1 MTMTM
6 TAETPPDRIRPA
18 AVAGLLLGDLV
29 APAAI
34 YFAARALGTPVVLA
48 LILGGLACLPRQV
61 AELARRGRL
70 DGLGTGVL
78 VEFALS
84 GLLSLLSG
92 DLRVLIVRDAVW
104 PLAAGAVT
112 AGSCL
117 RGKPVTFFMLRP
129 MLTQGRP
136 ENRPFWDQVWDR
148 GSAFRHSLRA
158 LAIAWSVVLLTA
170 GAVELLLAVSLPLNA
185 AAAVPAVVPLIA
197 VPVLLGG
204 TALYGKRTG
213 LGIRRSLEAMSQQA
227 AGQVTGGAQ

>member
-6 TAETPPDRIRPA
+6 TVETPPPDRIRPA
-18 AVAGLLLGDLV
+18 AVAGLLLGDLI

-34 YFAARALGTPVVLA
+34 YYTARALGAPVVLA

-61 AELARRGRL
+61 AELAQRGRL
-70 DGLGTGVL
+70 DGLGTAVL
-78 VEFALS
+78 VVFGLS

-92 DLRVLIVRDAVW
+92 DARVLIVKDAVW
-104 PLAAGAVT
+104 PLAAGIVT

-136 ENRPFWDQVWDR
+136 ENRPFWDQVWAR
-148 GSAFRHSLRA
+148 GSAFRRCLRA
-158 LAIAWSVVLLTA
+158 LAMGWSVILLST
-170 GAVELLLAVSLPLNA
+170 GAAELLLAVSLPLNT
-185 AAAVPAVVPLIA
+185 AAAVPAVVPVIA

-204 TALYGKRTG
+204 TALYGQRTG
-213 LGIRRSLEAMSQQA
+213 LGIRRSLEAMSRQA
-227 AGQVTGGAQ
+227 TGSAR